1 MVIFLF
7 NINSTFGDYYG
18 SHTDSLSF
26 EMLEVYDLIEGHDH
40 NILIKYYN

>member
-7 NINSTFGDYYG
+7 DINSTFGDYYG

-26 EMLEVYDLIEGHDH
+26 ELLEVYDLLEEYDH
-40 NILIKYYN
+40 NILI